1 MQPEPNETSQ
11 NISLPQSSQENT
23 RDSQHGFHES
33 DVHPSP
39 QLRAGEG
46 RAKPRRPASNTSPSA
61 SSAGSSD
68 DARERPLR
76 RLSPPSRQ
84 KSRSPVDRIIE
95 HEKDLTYLPKK
106 RAEERTFTVVQR
118 GKNLSSAQVAIGDFP
133 NGPHSTFALLRQ
145 WLILQQRS

>member
-11 NISLPQSSQENT
+11 KISLPQSSQENT
-23 RDSQHGFHES
+23 RDSQHGFHDS
-33 DVHPSP
+33 DEHLSR
-39 QLRAGEG
+39 QLHAGEG
-46 RAKPRRPASNTSPSA
+46 RAKPRHSASSTSSSA

-95 HEKDLTYLPKK
+95 HEKDLTYLSKK
-106 RAEERTFTVVQR
+106 RIGGRTFTVIQS
-118 GKNLSSAQVAIGDFP
+118 GKNLGSAQVAIGDFP
-133 NGPHSTFALLRQ
+133 NGPHSTSASLRQ
-145 WLILQQRS
+145 WLILLQRS